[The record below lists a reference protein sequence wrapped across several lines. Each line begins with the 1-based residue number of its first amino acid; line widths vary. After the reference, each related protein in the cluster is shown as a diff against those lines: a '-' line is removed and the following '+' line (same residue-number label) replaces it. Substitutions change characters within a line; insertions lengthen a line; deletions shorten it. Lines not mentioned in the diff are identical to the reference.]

1 MNSFCHPMHGSIDSW
16 FYGWLA
22 GIRFA
27 EDAVG
32 GDKLVIRPHTAG
44 LDFAEASVESARGRI
59 SVSWKREKQEI
70 SFLIEIPSCT
80 TAVFWA
86 PGEILSPEGG
96 AAGTAFME
104 LSAGRRALRCRA
116 EEDEA

>member
-1 MNSFCHPMHGSIDSW
+1 M
-16 FYGWLA
+16 
-22 GIRFA
+22 
-27 EDAVG
+27 
-32 GDKLVIRPHTAG
+32 
-44 LDFAEASVESARGRI
+44 
-59 SVSWKREKQEI
+59 
-70 SFLIEIPSCT
+70 IEIPSCT

>member
-1 MNSFCHPMHGSIDSW
+1 MASEMNSFCHPMHGSIDSW

-44 LDFAEASVESARGRI
+44 LDFAEARGRI